1 MTDDRTSSIARAP
14 HRPRIAVIGTGGTF
28 AMHARDPF
36 DWIEYSESGIVHP
49 IDTLLTTLGE
59 LAPDVD
65 LLPVTFRSLGSVAI
79 RPADWVELARLIRST
94 ARRDPTI
101 TGFIVTHGTATLEE
115 TAWFL
120 QLVLDIAQPVIVTG
134 AQRPANTAGS
144 DVLANLRGAIAA
156 ARDPASA
163 AHGVLVAMD
172 GALFAARDVTKAA
185 SFELHAFES
194 PGYGPLARVDAD
206 ARVTWRRG
214 AMPRPGT
221 GDGATPWFDRA
232 LLEADAAVVL
242 PRVDIVMSYAGADG
256 VAIESFV
263 AAGSMGL
270 ISAGLVPGR
279 PSAGEASAYRQ
290 AVEAG
295 VVVVQSSRAARGVV
309 PPQAFLARDGVIAGG
324 DLSPQ
329 KLRIAL
335 MLALTLHDATAH
347 DAAQQRERIQTLLLA
362 L

>member
-1 MTDDRTSSIARAP
+1 MTDERTSPIARAP

-28 AMHARDPF
+28 AMHARNPF
-36 DWIEYSESGIVHP
+36 DWIEYSESGVVHP
-49 IDTLLTTLGE
+49 IDTLLATLGE

-94 ARRDPTI
+94 AQRDPSI

-194 PGYGPLARVDAD
+194 PGYGPLARIDAD

-214 AMPRPGT
+214 AMPRFGA
-221 GDGATPWFDRA
+221 DATPWFDRA
-232 LLEADAAVVL
+232 LLEPDAAIAL

-263 AAGSMGL
+263 AAGSKGL

-335 MLALTLHDATAH
+335 MLALTLHDA
-347 DAAQQRERIQTLLLA
+347 AQQRERIQTLLLA

>member
-1 MTDDRTSSIARAP
+1 MTDDRIIQMDVLP
-14 HRPRIAVIGTGGTF
+14 CPKIAVIGTGGTF

-49 IDTLLTTLGE
+49 IDALLNTLGE
-59 LAPDVD
+59 LAPDVE

-79 RPADWVELARLIRST
+79 RPADWVELARLIQRT
-94 ARRDPTI
+94 AQRDPSI

-172 GALFAARDVTKAA
+172 GSLFSARDVTKAA

-194 PGYGPLARVDAD
+194 PGYGPVARIDAG

-214 AMPRPGT
+214 ALPRPRL
-221 GDGATPWFDRA
+221 DGTPWFDRA
-232 LLEADAAVVL
+232 LLADDAIEL
-242 PRVDIVMSYAGADG
+242 PRVDIVMSYGGADG

-263 AAGSMGL
+263 AAGSQGL
-270 ISAGLVPGR
+270 VSAGLVPGR
-279 PSAGEASAYRQ
+279 PASGEAGAYRK

-309 PPQAFLARDGVIAGG
+309 PPQAFLTRDGVIAGG
-324 DLSPQ
+324 DLAPQ

-335 MLALTLHDATAH
+335 MLALTLHDATP
-347 DAAQQRERIQTLLLA
+347 DNAAQRREHIQTLLLS

>member
-1 MTDDRTSSIARAP
+1 MTGYPSTGTSRAP
-14 HRPRIAVIGTGGTF
+14 KIAVIGTGGTF
-28 AMHARDPF
+28 AMHARGQF
-36 DWIEYSESGIVHP
+36 DWVEYSESGVVHP
-49 IDTLLTTLGE
+49 IDSLLATLGE
-59 LAPDVD
+59 LAPDVE
-65 LLPVTFRSLGSVAI
+65 LLPITFRSLGSVAI
-79 RPADWVELARLIRST
+79 QPADWVELAHLIRR
-94 ARRDPTI
+94 AALDDPSI

-156 ARDPASA
+156 ARDAASA
-163 AHGVLVAMD
+163 EHGVLVAMD
-172 GALFAARDVTKAA
+172 GWLFSPRDVTKAA
-185 SFELHAFES
+185 SFELNAFES
-194 PGYGPLARVDAD
+194 PGFGPVARIEPD

-214 AMPRPGT
+214 A
-221 GDGATPWFDRA
+221 ATRRGMGGPDWFARA
-232 LLEADAAVVL
+232 LREPDAPFAL

-256 VAIESFV
+256 TAIDSLV
-263 AAGSMGL
+263 AAGSAGL
-270 ISAGLVPGR
+270 VSAGLVPGR
-279 PSAGEASAYRQ
+279 PAAGEAAAYRR

-324 DLSPQ
+324 DLAPQ
-329 KLRIAL
+329 KLRVAL
-335 MLALTLHDATAH
+335 MLALTLSGDATG
-347 DAAQQRERIQTLLLA
+347 DPAQRRESIQTILLA

>member
-1 MTDDRTSSIARAP
+1 MTSFATETNAAHP
-14 HRPRIAVIGTGGTF
+14 PKIAVIGTGGTF
-28 AMHARDPF
+28 AMHARAPF
-36 DWIEYSESGIVHP
+36 DWVEYSESGVVHP
-49 IDTLLTTLGE
+49 IDSLLATLDE
-59 LAPDVD
+59 LAPDVE

-79 RPADWVELARLIRST
+79 QPADWVELARLIRRT
-94 ARRDPTI
+94 ALTDPSI

-144 DVLANLRGAIAA
+144 DVLANLRGAVAA
-156 ARDPASA
+156 ARDPHSA

-172 GALFAARDVTKAA
+172 GWLFSPRDVTKAA
-185 SFELHAFES
+185 SFELNAFES
-194 PGYGPLARVDAD
+194 PGYGPLARIEPD
-206 ARVTWRRG
+206 ARVTWRR
-214 AMPRPGT
+214 AAIASRPG
-221 GDGATPWFDRA
+221 GESAWFARA
-232 LLEADAAVVL
+232 LVETGAPFTL
-242 PRVDIVMSYAGADG
+242 PRVDIAISYAGADG
-256 VAIESFV
+256 VAIDALV
-263 AAGSMGL
+263 AAGSAG
-270 ISAGLVPGR
+270 IVSAGLVPGR
-279 PSAGEASAYRQ
+279 PAAGEGAAYRK

-324 DLSPQ
+324 DLAPH

-335 MLALTLHDATAH
+335 MLALTLNDDSNADH
-347 DAAQQRERIQTLLLA
+347 AQRRERIQTILLA

>member
-1 MTDDRTSSIARAP
+1 MASLSTNTRPAHAP
-14 HRPRIAVIGTGGTF
+14 KIAVIGTGGTF
-28 AMHARDPF
+28 AMHARGPF
-36 DWIEYSESGIVHP
+36 DWVEYSESGVVHP

-59 LAPDVD
+59 LAPEVE

-79 RPADWVELARLIRST
+79 RPADWVELARLIRRT
-94 ARRDPTI
+94 ALADPSI

-156 ARDPASA
+156 ARDPHSA

-172 GALFAARDVTKAA
+172 GWLFSPRDVTKAA
-185 SFELHAFES
+185 SFELNAFES
-194 PGYGPLARVDAD
+194 PGYGPLARIEPD
-206 ARVTWRRG
+206 ARIAWRRN
-214 AMPRPGT
+214 AIAPRSAGEP
-221 GDGATPWFDRA
+221 AWFARA
-232 LLEADAAVVL
+232 LLEADSPFAL
-242 PRVDIVMSYAGADG
+242 PRVDIAISYAGADG
-256 VAIESFV
+256 AAIDALV
-263 AAGSMGL
+263 AAGSAG
-270 ISAGLVPGR
+270 IVSAGLVPGR
-279 PSAGEASAYRQ
+279 PAAGEAAAYRL

-295 VVVVQSSRAARGVV
+295 VMVVQSSRAARGAV

-324 DLSPQ
+324 DLAPH

-335 MLALTLHDATAH
+335 MLALTFNDDSSATY
-347 DAAQQRERIQTLLLA
+347 AQRRERIQTILLA